1 MAIIPLI
8 GLILASRDNS
18 PKNRLSSR
26 KLSDTFNLPLIIPIR
41 IARSKYAPSFFK
53 SAGDKF
59 TTILFKGKSYPEFVI
74 ADLTLSLDSL
84 TSVPA
89 RPTIEK
95 HGIPLPI
102 SISTSMILPS
112 IPSIIP
118 AFTLLIILCLQ
129 NNSFNIFINF
139 YHIFII

>member
-1 MAIIPLI
+1 MINKVKAGMILGIEGRIIDVEIDI
-8 GLILASRDNS
+8 GKGM
-18 PKNRLSSR
+18 PC
-26 KLSDTFNLPLIIPIR
+26 F
-41 IARSKYAPSFFK
+41 SKYAPSFFK

-95 HGIPLPI
+95 YCI
-102 SISTSMILPS
+102 
-112 IPSIIP
+112 
-118 AFTLLIILCLQ
+118 
-129 NNSFNIFINF
+129 
-139 YHIFII
+139 